1 MYLDQR
7 TKKILKVVA
16 MVAVVFVLA
25 GCTANIDANG
35 QLLADRA
42 INESTPWTLKAGI
55 FDFLLTIPI
64 AKGILWL
71 SNTLGSVGA
80 GVVIMTVLINIII
93 LPVMAKSTIATQ
105 KMQMI
110 QPELDQIQRKYA
122 GRKDQTSQM
131 RMSAEMQA
139 LYKKHDISMFSSL
152 TTFITLPIMFAM
164 YHAVQRL
171 EVLYQSSMFGLNLG
185 DKPLAEITSGHFEYI
200 AIIILVGLTQYFAIE
215 ITNIMAKRNQRHP
228 NARVS
233 QSQKQMK
240 QMNVMMTIMIV
251 YFALSMPTAMSLY
264 WITTNIV
271 TLARTVLIQFLYME
285 RKEKK

>member
-25 GCTANIDANG
+25 GCTANIDKNG
-35 QLLADRA
+35 QLLAERA
-42 INESTPWTLKAGI
+42 INEATPWTLKAGI

-71 SNTLGSVGA
+71 SNTLGNVGA
-80 GVVIMTVLINIII
+80 AVVIMTVLINILI

-171 EVLYQSSMFGLNLG
+171 EVLYTSTIFGLNLG
-185 DKPLAEITSGHFEYI
+185 DKPMAEITSGNFEYI
-200 AIIILVGLTQYFAIE
+200 LIIVLVGLTQYFAIE
-215 ITNIMAKRNQRHP
+215 ITNMMAKRNQRHP
-228 NARVS
+228 NVRMS
-233 QSQKQMK
+233 QTQKQMK
-240 QMNVMMTIMIV
+240 QMNIMMTVMIV

-264 WITTNIV
+264 WITTNVV
-271 TLARTVLIQFLYME
+271 TVARTVLIQFLYME
-285 RKEKK
+285 KK

>member
-1 MYLDQR
+1 
-7 TKKILKVVA
+7 
-16 MVAVVFVLA
+16 
-25 GCTANIDANG
+25 
-35 QLLADRA
+35 
-42 INESTPWTLKAGI
+42 
-55 FDFLLTIPI
+55 
-64 AKGILWL
+64 
-71 SNTLGSVGA
+71 
-80 GVVIMTVLINIII
+80 MTVLINILI
-93 LPVMAKSTIATQ
+93 LPVMAKSTIASQ

-139 LYKKHDISMFSSL
+139 LYKKHDVSMLSSL
-152 TTFITLPIMFAM
+152 STFITLPIMFAM

-171 EVLYQSSMFGLNLG
+171 EVLYQSTMFGLNLG
-185 DKPLAEITSGHFEYI
+185 DKPLAEITSGHFQYI
-200 AIIILVGLTQYFAIE
+200 AIIVLVGLTQYFAIE

-228 NARVS
+228 TARVS
-233 QSQKQMK
+233 QTQKQMK
-240 QMNVMMTIMIV
+240 QMNVMMTVMIV

-285 RKEKK
+285 KKQKK

>member
-80 GVVIMTVLINIII
+80 GVVIMTVLINILI
-93 LPVMAKSTIATQ
+93 LPVMAKSTIASQ

-139 LYKKHDISMFSSL
+139 LYKKHDISMLSSL
-152 TTFITLPIMFAM
+152 STFLTLPIMFAM

>member
-16 MVAVVFVLA
+16 LVAVVFVLA
-25 GCTANIDANG
+25 GCAVNIDENG
-35 QLLADRA
+35 KLLAERA
-42 INESTPWTLKAGI
+42 INESTPWTLKAGL

-71 SNTLGSVGA
+71 SNTLGSVAA
-80 GVVIMTVLINIII
+80 GVVIMTVLINILI
-93 LPVMAKSTIATQ
+93 LPVMAKSTIASQ

-139 LYKKHDISMFSSL
+139 LYKKHDISMLSSL
-152 TTFITLPIMFAM
+152 STFLTLPIMFAM

-171 EVLYQSSMFGLNLG
+171 EVLYTSSVFGLNLG
-185 DKPLAEITSGHFEYI
+185 DKPLAEITSGNLGYI
-200 AIIILVGLTQYFAIE
+200 VIIILVGVTQYFAVE

-228 NARVS
+228 NVRMS
-233 QSQKQMK
+233 QTQKQMK
-240 QMNVMMTIMIV
+240 QMNIMMIAMIV
-251 YFALSMPTAMSLY
+251 YFSLSMPTAMSLY

-285 RKEKK
+285 RKTKK

>member
-25 GCTANIDANG
+25 GCTANIDADG
-35 QLLADRA
+35 KLLAERA

-71 SNTLGSVGA
+71 SNTLGSVAA
-80 GVVIMTVLINIII
+80 GVVIMTVLINILI

-105 KMQMI
+105 KMQII
-110 QPELDQIQRKYA
+110 QPELDAIQRKYA

-139 LYKKHDISMFSSL
+139 LYKKHDISMFASL
-152 TTFITLPIMFAM
+152 STFITLPIMFAM

-171 EVLYQSSMFGLNLG
+171 EVLYTSSVFGLNLG
-185 DKPLAEITSGHFEYI
+185 DKPLGEITSGHFEYL
-200 AIIILVGLTQYFAIE
+200 AIIILVGVTQYFAVE
-215 ITNIMAKRNQRHP
+215 ITNIMAKRNQRNP
-228 NARVS
+228 NARMS
-233 QSQKQMK
+233 QTQKQMK
-240 QMNVMMTIMIV
+240 QMNIMMIVMIV

-264 WITTNIV
+264 WITTNVV

-285 RKEKK
+285 KK

>member
-80 GVVIMTVLINIII
+80 GVVIMTVLINILI

>member
-42 INESTPWTLKAGI
+42 INEATPWTLDAGI

-71 SNTLGSVGA
+71 SNTLGSVA
-80 GVVIMTVLINIII
+80 AAVIIMTVFINILI

-152 TTFITLPIMFAM
+152 TTFLTLPIMFAM

-171 EVLYQSSMFGLNLG
+171 EVLYTSVMFGLNLG
-185 DKPLAEITSGHFEYI
+185 DKPMAEITSGHFEYI
-200 AIIILVGLTQYFAIE
+200 AIIVLVGLTQYFAIE
-215 ITNIMAKRNQRHP
+215 ITTILSKRNMRNP
-228 NARVS
+228 NARMS

-240 QMNVMMTIMIV
+240 QMNIMMTIMIV

-271 TLARTVLIQFLYME
+271 TVARTVLIQFLYME
-285 RKEKK
+285 KSRK

>member
-16 MVAVVFVLA
+16 LVAVVFVLA
-25 GCTANIDANG
+25 GCAVNIDENG
-35 QLLADRA
+35 KLLAERA

-71 SNTLGSVGA
+71 SNTLGSVAA
-80 GVVIMTVLINIII
+80 GVVIMTVLINILI
-93 LPVMAKSTIATQ
+93 LPVMAKSTIASQ

-110 QPELDQIQRKYA
+110 QPELDAIQRKYA

-139 LYKKHDISMFSSL
+139 LYKKHDISMLSSL
-152 TTFITLPIMFAM
+152 STFLTLPIMFAM

-171 EVLYQSSMFGLNLG
+171 EVLYTSNMFGLNLG
-185 DKPLAEITSGHFEYI
+185 DKPLAEITSGNFQYI
-200 AIIILVGLTQYFAIE
+200 AIIILVGISQYFAIE
-215 ITNIMAKRNQRHP
+215 ITNIMAKRNQRNP
-228 NARVS
+228 NARMS
-233 QSQKQMK
+233 QTQNQMK
-240 QMNVMMTIMIV
+240 QMNVMMTVMIV

-285 RKEKK
+285 KKQKK